1 MTAKIFR
8 SSMAVGLSVF
18 LLTVALFMS
27 MLYQYFQEQ
36 FTAQLE
42 NEAALVSAGVE
53 AMGQDYLDGLSSTNR
68 ITWVAPD
75 GTVLYDNTAD
85 PASMEN
91 HADRVEIQEAMRGS
105 RGTSVR

>member
-8 SSMAVGLSVF
+8 NSMVVGLSVF

-53 AMGQDYLDGLSSTNR
+53 AMGQDYLDGLSYREIAQRLDKEPKAVDNAVQR
-68 ITWVAPD
+68 IRRKLARNPNLGD
-75 GTVLYDNTAD
+75 I
-85 PASMEN
+85 SK
-91 HADRVEIQEAMRGS
+91 S
-105 RGTSVR
+105 

>member
-8 SSMAVGLSVF
+8 NSMVVGLSVF

-53 AMGQDYLDGLSSTNR
+53 AMGQDYPGRPVLHQPHYLGGPGRDGPL
-68 ITWVAPD
+68 
-75 GTVLYDNTAD
+75 
-85 PASMEN
+85 
-91 HADRVEIQEAMRGS
+91 
-105 RGTSVR
+105 

>member
-8 SSMAVGLSVF
+8 NSMVVGLSVF

-53 AMGQDYLDGLSSTNR
+53 AMGQDYLDGLSSTSR
-68 ITWVAPD
+68 LVSVRTW
-75 GTVLYDNTAD
+75 YDNALTGVQIAF
-85 PASMEN
+85 ALLTL
-91 HADRVEIQEAMRGS
+91 AGAAMYIRAAKRKKS
-105 RGTSVR
+105 